1 MLGAAELKQLETP
14 SSLSLIHILP
24 MVFTVILLVFPREK
38 RGTAMGVIGLIIG
51 FAPAVG
57 PSVAGLDRKS
67 VV

>member
-1 MLGAAELKQLETP
+1 MQAACTGAAM
-14 SSLSLIHILP
+14 P

-57 PSVAGLDRKS
+57 PSLAGLAGRLGGLARRCS
-67 VV
+67 AS